1 MENYINKNP
10 ISKEIKNKYFI
21 SKDMMLTDK
30 NFDINYFLN
39 NAKTKY
45 IFNSLENKKKSTEN
59 NLFKHSTYINNSKII
74 KNTPKNSSKKLNNG
88 LNLSTFNKINLQLN
102 LPSISMNS
110 CKSSFSNIYR
120 PKDQYLGTKT
130 NYNICKY
137 KSANVTPKVNDR
149 YSKYKTIQEKDEDLN
164 FFNVIKTIKYIK
176 SKEKN
181 FDFKSYLSKTK
192 DITQRK
198 NALIALNSDKV
209 LKNFYKSAKTKESE
223 DIPISIFLTQRKE
236 VSINNLL
243 IKLMNVESNKLQNQE
258 QKLTKDLQKDI
269 SDINNEEL
277 KLNEYSNNQ
286 KIECKK
292 IETTLANLI
301 TKHGNL
307 IKEEQDLL
315 LDVKIK
321 EFEIYKLLIDI
332 NLYRYFAKF
341 SNTVL
346 DGDPSKFNKQLFP
359 DYHDFDKI
367 DLEPII
373 EEVLTN
379 YSDIKVDD
387 KLIKS
392 EGRKT
397 NRLSVSNNS
406 DKKQNHEIKYKEEG
420 YFLYN
425 PEFLYHKYKE
435 IEGNILRLL
444 EKKEKLIIKKL
455 KREKQNNEAFSY
467 LIDRCNDLKIE
478 YNNIY
483 SLYNA
488 EKTKY
493 EGDLV
498 ERTGSHDISLNE
510 TKYLI
515 TDLFSCVVEVFENIV
530 SSLAKMNNN
539 SYQHY
544 PFDDNNFDDLVKHG
558 KIVMKNLETN
568 LNILLKEIRD
578 ERNEDKK
585 TFQKVIKDIK
595 IFYKIERQNLFEKN
609 LMNEN
614 KMKRLK
620 MLQKQNNIKIIQR
633 RDEPPY
639 FRGRP
644 KKVEIDYDA
653 IKKEEDKELIYYH

>member
-1 MENYINKNP
+1 MESYINNNQ
-10 ISKEIKNKYFI
+10 ISHEINNKYFI
-21 SKDMMLTDK
+21 PRDLMLK
-30 NFDINYFLN
+30 NKKFDINYFLN

-45 IFNSLENKKKSTEN
+45 IFNSLENRKKNKES
-59 NLFKHSTYINNSKII
+59 NLFKHSTYINKSKII
-74 KNTPKNSSKKLNNG
+74 NNTQKNSSKKLNNG
-88 LNLSTFNKINLQLN
+88 MNLSASNKKNLQLD

-110 CKSSFSNIYR
+110 CKSSFSNIYK
-120 PKDQYLGTKT
+120 PNGKYLGAKT
-130 NYNICKY
+130 NYNISQY
-137 KSANVTPKVNDR
+137 KSANVTSRINNR
-149 YSKYKTIQEKDEDLN
+149 YSSYKTIQEKEKEEDIN
-164 FFNVIKTIKYIK
+164 FFNVIKKIKYIK

-181 FDFKSYLSKTK
+181 FDFKSYLNKTK

-209 LKNFYKSAKTKESE
+209 LKNFYTSVKAKESE
-223 DIPISIFLTQRKE
+223 DIPLSLFLTQRKE

-243 IKLMNVESNKLQNQE
+243 IKLMNIESNKLQKQE
-258 QKLTKDLQKDI
+258 QKLSKELQKDI
-269 SDINNEEL
+269 SDINDEEL
-277 KLNEYSNNQ
+277 KLNEYSNTQ

-292 IETTLANLI
+292 IETTLSNLI
-301 TKHGNL
+301 TKHENL
-307 IKEEQDLL
+307 IKEEQALL

-346 DGDPSKFNKQLFP
+346 DGDPSKFNKQLLP

-379 YSDIKVDD
+379 YSDIKVEDRIR
-387 KLIKS
+387 KAEK
-392 EGRKT
+392 RKT
-397 NRLSVSNNS
+397 RRLSFSVNSNKE
-406 DKKQNHEIKYKEEG
+406 KKYEIKYKEEG

-425 PEFLYHKYKE
+425 PEFLYHKYNE

-444 EKKEKLIIKKL
+444 TKKEKLIIKKL

-467 LIDRCNDLKIE
+467 LIDRCNDLKKE
-478 YNNIY
+478 YNNIC
-483 SLYNA
+483 SLYNS
-488 EKTKY
+488 EKNKY
-493 EGDLV
+493 ESDLV
-498 ERTGSHDISLNE
+498 EKTGSHDISLNE
-510 TKYLI
+510 IKYLI
-515 TDLFSCVVEVFENIV
+515 NDLFSCVIEVFENTV
-530 SSLAKMNNN
+530 LTLAKINNN
-539 SYQHY
+539 NVQNF
-544 PFDDNNFDDLVKHG
+544 PFDDLVKHG

-568 LNILLKEIRD
+568 LNIILKEIRD
-578 ERNEDKK
+578 ERKEDRK
-585 TFQKVIKDIK
+585 TFEKVIKDIK

-620 MLQKQNNIKIIQR
+620 MLQKQNNIKIIPR

-639 FRGRP
+639 YKGRP